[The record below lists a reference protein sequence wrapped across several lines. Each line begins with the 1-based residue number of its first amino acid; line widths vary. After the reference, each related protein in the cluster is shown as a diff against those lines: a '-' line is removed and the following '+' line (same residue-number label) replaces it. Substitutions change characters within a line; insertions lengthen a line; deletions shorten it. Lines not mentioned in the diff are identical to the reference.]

1 VFHTLDDVVAIH
13 INISMQL
20 PAPTL
25 KCWRQVIDPPKFS
38 TSKTIKFI
46 KNLYFQSFDTNH
58 NGKNRIWSGVGFY
71 YDTFFI
77 KAYLRMSNKFKLK
90 YKL

>member
-25 KCWRQVIDPPKFS
+25 KC
-38 TSKTIKFI
+38 
-46 KNLYFQSFDTNH
+46 
-58 NGKNRIWSGVGFY
+58 
-71 YDTFFI
+71 
-77 KAYLRMSNKFKLK
+77 
-90 YKL
+90 